1 MKIWTLK
8 AQEAIKHAAEA
19 AQSLSSGRIGTEHIL
34 LGLLH
39 SPNLASEVL
48 EAHNLTYRAVFDK
61 LREMKRK
68 EPVVR
73 KEAKGYTPGA
83 ERVFAAAEEIAQ
95 KMKSTQIGTEH
106 ILIAVLQDADS
117 MGSRMLDLLGVS
129 GTNVYQTLLKSI
141 GQDYRSQKLKYT
153 RDKKEGGALEKYSK
167 DFTEEAKTRG
177 FDPIVGRRREINRII
192 QILSR
197 RTKNNPCLVG
207 GPGVGKTAIVEGL
220 AQRITAGEVPDSLKN
235 KRLLSLNL
243 SSMVAGSKYR
253 GEFEERIRAVL
264 EEITAS
270 GQIILFIDE
279 IHTMIGAGGAEGSL
293 DAANILKPQLARGN
307 LQVIGAT
314 TQEEY
319 RKYFEKDGALE
330 RRFQPIQVEEP
341 TEEETIRILRELKP
355 IYEDFHQVKIT
366 EEALND
372 AVRLSVR
379 YISDRLLPDKAIDVL
394 DEAASKTKMGQW
406 ELAPENGGRELRQWQ
421 RERAEALKKGDM
433 PLVKLL
439 QRKIEKKSETL
450 QKSEMGEYV
459 VDRER
464 IAEVVSDW
472 SGIPVK
478 QLSEEESQRLRDLEQ
493 RLKQKIIGQDEA
505 VEAVS
510 RAIRRGRV
518 GVKDPAKPVGSF
530 MFLGPTGVGKTE
542 LSKALAEL
550 LFGDKN
556 MLIRVDMSEYMEK
569 HSVAK
574 FIGSPP
580 GYVGH
585 EDGGQLSEKIRRKP
599 YSIILFDEIEK
610 AHPDVFNILL
620 QVLDDGHITDSH
632 GRRVDF
638 KNTIIIMTSNLG
650 AQNLVNQNALGF
662 QTTESREQDHKAMKK
677 KVMDEVKRLFRPE
690 FINRL
695 DELIVFHSLSEK
707 DVERIV
713 GLLFEDLAKRLET
726 GRGIKLRLTPT
737 AAGFISKKGYDKNY
751 GARPIKRA
759 IQEHIEDE
767 LASQIL
773 DGRIKTGDT
782 VSIRAIKDKLSFV
795 VKQSQT
801 SAT

>member
-1 MKIWTLK
+1 MKELTLK
-8 AQEAIKHAAEA
+8 AREALEHAAAA
-19 AQSLSSGRIGTEHIL
+19 AQNLSSGQIGTEHIL

-39 SPNLASEVL
+39 SANLASEVL
-48 EAHNLTYRAVFDK
+48 EAHNLTYGAVSEK
-61 LREMKRK
+61 LKEMKRK

-73 KEAKGYTPGA
+73 KEARGYTPGA
-83 ERVFAAAEEIAQ
+83 ERVLAGAAEVAA
-95 KMKSTQIGTEH
+95 KMKSQQTGTEH
-106 ILIAVLQDADS
+106 ILIAILQDADS

-129 GTNVYQTLLKSI
+129 GTNVYQALLKSI

-153 RDKKEGGALEKYSK
+153 RDKKEGGVLEKYAK
-167 DFTEEAKTRG
+167 DLTEEARAKV
-177 FDPIVGRRREINRII
+177 FDPIIGRRREINRLI

-220 AQRITAGEVPDSLKN
+220 AQRIAAGEVPDNLKK
-235 KRLLSLNL
+235 KRLMALNL

-264 EEITAS
+264 EEVMSS

-330 RRFQPIQVEEP
+330 RRFQPIHVEEP
-341 TEEETIRILRELKP
+341 TEEETIQILRELKP
-355 IYEDFHQVKIT
+355 IYEEFHQVSIT
-366 EEALND
+366 DEALID

-394 DEAASKTKMGQW
+394 DEAASKTKMGRW
-406 ELAPENGGRELRQWQ
+406 ELLPETGGREIRKWQ
-421 RERAEALKKGDM
+421 AERAEALRQGDL
-433 PLVKLL
+433 PLVKML
-439 QRKIEKKSETL
+439 QRKLERKKEGLKQS
-450 QKSEMGEYV
+450 GDGGYV
-459 VDRER
+459 VDKER

-478 QLSEEESQRLRDLEQ
+478 QLSEEESERLRHLDE

-510 RAIRRGRV
+510 RAIKRGRV

-542 LSKALAEL
+542 LSKALAEI

-585 EDGGQLSEKIRRKP
+585 EDGGQLSEKIRQKP

-650 AQNLVNQNALGF
+650 AQNLVNQNSLGF
-662 QTTESREQDHKAMKK
+662 QTTENREQDHKAMKK

-695 DELIVFHSLSEK
+695 DELIVFHSLSEEDIK
-707 DVERIV
+707 RIV
-713 GLLFEDLAKRLET
+713 GLLFEDLAKRLAAA
-726 GRGIKLRLTPT
+726 RGIFLRLTPT
-737 AAGFISKKGYDKNY
+737 AVSFIAQKGYNKNY

-767 LASQIL
+767 LANQIL
-773 DGRIKTGDT
+773 EGRIKAGDT
-782 VSIRAIKDKLSFV
+782 VSIRAVKEKLTFTIKQGKEN
-795 VKQSQT
+795 
-801 SAT
+801 